1 MGVSFDESLIFD
13 EHISQIIKDSN
24 KLVGIIRIC
33 FHHLDII
40 SLKALIKSLI
50 RSKLEYGNIIWC
62 PLFKRQSIQLENVQR
77 RATKLIN
84 ELKDKPYEDRLRALG
99 LPSLKYRRE
108 RGDLIQTYKI
118 INKIDELNFSDFFEF
133 NQNRTRGNTK
143 INVKRTYSSA
153 RTHYYAN
160 RVVNVWNSLSEKT
173 RQASSLTNFKI
184 NLDKELE
191 HKMYIFDE

>member
-1 MGVSFDESLIFD
+1 M
-13 EHISQIIKDSN
+13 
-24 KLVGIIRIC
+24 
-33 FHHLDII
+33 
-40 SLKALIKSLI
+40 
-50 RSKLEYGNIIWC
+50 
-62 PLFKRQSIQLENVQR
+62 
-77 RATKLIN
+77 
-84 ELKDKPYEDRLRALG
+84 G

-143 INVKRTYSSA
+143 INVKRTYSCA